1 MTLEEKLSHLQA
13 SSMEEARAEGNAIID
28 NYREA
33 LEKVLKDHKEE
44 MRWQAET
51 RIKAE
56 QSNARHMLNQANART
71 QLELKRKTG
80 KVQVELK
87 DKIFKEAHM
96 LVNEY
101 MQTDEYEAYLV
112 KSIRKATVFAP
123 GEDMTIYINPSDEPR
138 LSSLEKATGTRLTVS
153 SEDFIGGTRAV
164 IRERNILIDNS
175 FTTLLRN
182 EYDKFIFS
190 GGDGIA

>member
-112 KSIRKATVFAP
+112 KSIRKATEFAP
-123 GEDMTIYINPSDEPR
+123 GEEMTIYINPSDEPR
-138 LSSLEKATGTRLTVS
+138 LSSLEKVTGTRLTVS

>member
-33 LEKVLKDHKEE
+33 LEKVFKDHKEE

-112 KSIRKATVFAP
+112 KSIRKATEFAP

-138 LSSLEKATGTRLTVS
+138 LSSLEKVTGTRLTVS

-175 FTTLLRN
+175 FSTLLRN

>member
-112 KSIRKATVFAP
+112 KSIHKATEFAP

>member
-44 MRWQAET
+44 MRWQCET

-87 DKIFKEAHM
+87 DKIFKEAHE
-96 LVNEY
+96 LAEEY
-101 MQTDEYEAYLV
+101 MQTDAYEDYLI
-112 KSIRKATVFAP
+112 KSIRKATAFAP
-123 GEDMTIYINPSDEPR
+123 GEEMTIYINPSDEPR
-138 LSSLEKATGTRLTVS
+138 QAALEAATGTRLTLS

-164 IRERNILIDNS
+164 IRDRNILIDNS
-175 FTTLLRN
+175 FSTLLRN
-182 EYDKFIFS
+182 EYDRFIFT
-190 GGDGIA
+190 GGDGIG

>member
-112 KSIRKATVFAP
+112 KSIRKATEFAP
-123 GEDMTIYINPSDEPR
+123 GEEMTIYINPSDEPR
-138 LSSLEKATGTRLTVS
+138 LSSLEKVTGTRLTVS

-175 FTTLLRN
+175 FSTLLRN

>member
-13 SSMEEARAEGNAIID
+13 SSMEAARAEGNAIID

-33 LEKVLKDHKEE
+33 LEKVFKDHKEE
-44 MRWQAET
+44 MLWQSET

-56 QSNARHMLNQANART
+56 QSNARQMLNQASART
-71 QLELKRKTG
+71 QLELKKKTG

-87 DKIFKEAHM
+87 DKIFEEVHT
-96 LVNEY
+96 LVQDF
-101 MQTDEYEAYLV
+101 MQTKEYEDYLV
-112 KSIRKATVFAP
+112 RSIRKATEFAP
-123 GEDMTIYINPSDEPR
+123 GEEMTIYINPSDEKR
-138 LSSLEKATGTRLTVS
+138 LSDLESITGTRLTVS
-153 SEDFIGGTRAV
+153 TEDFIGGTRAV

-175 FTTLLRN
+175 FKTLLRN

>member
-13 SSMEEARAEGNAIID
+13 SSMEAARAEGNAIID

-33 LEKVLKDHKEE
+33 LEKVFKDHKEE
-44 MRWQAET
+44 TLWQSET

-56 QSNARHMLNQANART
+56 QSNARQMLNQASART
-71 QLELKRKTG
+71 QLELKKKTG

-87 DKIFKEAHM
+87 DKIFEEVHT
-96 LVNEY
+96 LVQDF
-101 MQTDEYEAYLV
+101 MQTKEYEDYLV
-112 KSIRKATVFAP
+112 KSIRKATEFAP
-123 GEDMTIYINPSDEPR
+123 GEEMTIYINPSDEKR
-138 LSSLEKATGTRLTVS
+138 LSDLESITGTRLTVS
-153 SEDFIGGTRAV
+153 TEDFIGGTRAV

-175 FTTLLRN
+175 FKTLLRN

>member
-33 LEKVLKDHKEE
+33 LEKVFKDHKEE

-112 KSIRKATVFAP
+112 KSIRKATEFAP

>member
-87 DKIFKEAHM
+87 DKIFKEAHE
-96 LVNEY
+96 LAEEY
-101 MQTDEYEAYLV
+101 MQTDAYEEYLI
-112 KSIRKATVFAP
+112 KSIRKATAFAP
-123 GEDMTIYINPSDEPR
+123 GEEMTIYINPSDEPR
-138 LSSLEKATGTRLTVS
+138 QAALEAATGTRLTLS

-164 IRERNILIDNS
+164 IRDRNILIDNS
-175 FTTLLRN
+175 FSTLLRN
-182 EYDKFIFS
+182 EYDRFIFT
-190 GGDGIA
+190 GGDGIG

>member
-87 DKIFKEAHM
+87 DKIFKEAHE
-96 LVNEY
+96 LAEEY
-101 MQTDEYEAYLV
+101 MQTDAYEEYLI
-112 KSIRKATVFAP
+112 KSIRKATAFAP
-123 GEDMTIYINPSDEPR
+123 GEEMTIYINPSDEPR
-138 LSSLEKATGTRLTVS
+138 QAALEAATGTRLTLS

-164 IRERNILIDNS
+164 IRDRNILIDNS
-175 FTTLLRN
+175 FSTLLRN
-182 EYDKFIFS
+182 EYDRFIFI
-190 GGDGIA
+190 GGDGIG

>member
-13 SSMEEARAEGNAIID
+13 SSMEAARAEGNAVID
-28 NYREA
+28 NYRDA
-33 LEKVLKDHKEE
+33 LEKVFKDHKEE
-44 MRWQAET
+44 MLWQSET

-56 QSNARHMLNQANART
+56 QSNARQMLNQASART
-71 QLELKRKTG
+71 QLELKKKTG

-87 DKIFKEAHM
+87 DKIFEEAQT
-96 LVNEY
+96 LVQDF
-101 MQTDEYEAYLV
+101 MQTKDYEDYLV
-112 KSIRKATVFAP
+112 KSIRKATQFAP
-123 GEDMTIYINPSDEPR
+123 GEDMTIYINPSDEKR
-138 LSSLEKATGTRLTVS
+138 LSALESATGTRLTVS
-153 SEDFIGGTRAV
+153 TEDFIGGTRAV

-175 FTTLLRN
+175 FKTQLRN

>member
-13 SSMEEARAEGNAIID
+13 SSMEAARAEGNAIID

-33 LEKVLKDHKEE
+33 LEKVFKDHKEE
-44 MRWQAET
+44 MLWQSET

-56 QSNARHMLNQANART
+56 QSNARQMLNQASART
-71 QLELKRKTG
+71 QLELKKKTG

-87 DKIFKEAHM
+87 DKIFEEVHT
-96 LVNEY
+96 LVQDF
-101 MQTDEYEAYLV
+101 MQTREYEDYLV
-112 KSIRKATVFAP
+112 RSIRKATEFAP
-123 GEDMTIYINPSDEPR
+123 GEEMTIYINPSDEKR
-138 LSSLEKATGTRLTVS
+138 LSDLESITGTRLTVS
-153 SEDFIGGTRAV
+153 TEDFIGGTRAV

-175 FTTLLRN
+175 FKTLLRN